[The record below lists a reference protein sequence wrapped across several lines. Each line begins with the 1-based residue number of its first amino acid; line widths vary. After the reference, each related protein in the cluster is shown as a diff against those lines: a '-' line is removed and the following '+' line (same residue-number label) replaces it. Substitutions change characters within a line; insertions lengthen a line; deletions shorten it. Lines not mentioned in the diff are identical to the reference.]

1 MSLNRKG
8 VSLQVVTQEGRVGF
22 MKKRGREVV
31 KSIKDYMLE
40 GLYRIHTK
48 RIVIQGEN
56 LFREVLM
63 LAERNFIIGITI

>member
-1 MSLNRKG
+1 
-8 VSLQVVTQEGRVGF
+8 